1 MKGKIKIK
9 NSIKRFKVI
18 FGLVCLVS
26 LYILGKAMKTML
38 PPMSDYWEAVDDR
51 FVSENIPI
59 EANRGDLLSD
69 DGRVLSTSLPEY
81 RLYIDLRVQDRDSRL
96 RAMTQAFRDSVID
109 HHVDEIAQG
118 LSRIF
123 PDYSEEYFRKKLVDA
138 RRNCLRKKDGRYP
151 GPSRLYPLSLI
162 HI

>member
-51 FVSENIPI
+51 FV
-59 EANRGDLLSD
+59 
-69 DGRVLSTSLPEY
+69 
-81 RLYIDLRVQDRDSRL
+81 
-96 RAMTQAFRDSVID
+96 
-109 HHVDEIAQG
+109 
-118 LSRIF
+118 RIF
-123 PDYSEEYFRKKLVDA
+123 LSKPIVVTCFPTMAECCPRL
-138 RRNCLRKKDGRYP
+138 C
-151 GPSRLYPLSLI
+151 PSIAFTLTCACRTVTVGSVP
-162 HI
+162 

>member
-1 MKGKIKIK
+1 MKGKIK

-81 RLYIDLRVQDRDSRL
+81 RLYMDGEQRAVRDRGAKERRCRDGNSIRAIYRVP
-96 RAMTQAFRDSVID
+96 AIYTGE
-109 HHVDEIAQG
+109 VDG
-118 LSRIF
+118 LH
-123 PDYSEEYFRKKLVDA
+123 
-138 RRNCLRKKDGRYP
+138 RRSLLHIKGR
-151 GPSRLYPLSLI
+151 
-162 HI
+162 

>member
-38 PPMSDYWEAVDDR
+38 PPMSDYWVAVDDR

-69 DGRVLSTSLPEY
+69 DGRVLSTSLPE
-81 RLYIDLRVQDRDSRL
+81 
-96 RAMTQAFRDSVID
+96 
-109 HHVDEIAQG
+109 
-118 LSRIF
+118 
-123 PDYSEEYFRKKLVDA
+123 
-138 RRNCLRKKDGRYP
+138 
-151 GPSRLYPLSLI
+151 
-162 HI
+162 